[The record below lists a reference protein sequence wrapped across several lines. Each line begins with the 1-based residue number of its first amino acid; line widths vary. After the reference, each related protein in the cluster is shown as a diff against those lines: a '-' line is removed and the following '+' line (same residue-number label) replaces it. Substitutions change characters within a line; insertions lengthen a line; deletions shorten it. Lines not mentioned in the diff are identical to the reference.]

1 MKFLEKDLICI
12 DLDGVDTIDKF
23 RILIKKIENY
33 GIKIEDSMWKLKV
46 DLNVSKIFLHKKSL
60 EIIFIEVS
68 IFNKKHIGLYPFI
81 SEKLM
86 SMESMVIQKKSDV
99 DSILE
104 KISSK
109 GIESLSNFEKRILK
123 NAKK

>member
-12 DLDGVDTIDKF
+12 DLNGVDTIDKF
-23 RILIKKIENY
+23 RILIKKIEKF
-33 GIKIEDSMWKLKV
+33 GIKVEDSMWKLKE

-68 IFNKKHIGLYPFI
+68 IFNKTHIGLYPFI

-86 SMESMVIQKKSDV
+86 KMESMTIQKKSDV

-104 KISSK
+104 KISNK
-109 GIESLSNFEKRILK
+109 GIESLSSFEKKILK
-123 NAKK
+123 NTKK